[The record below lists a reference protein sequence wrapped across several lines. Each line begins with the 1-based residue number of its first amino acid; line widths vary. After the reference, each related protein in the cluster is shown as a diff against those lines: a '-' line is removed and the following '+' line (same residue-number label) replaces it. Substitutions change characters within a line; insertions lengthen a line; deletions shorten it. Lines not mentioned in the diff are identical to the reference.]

1 VKIEKEY
8 LGREKRG
15 KGKGEKENERST
27 NKNRVF
33 QIVWENRGKR
43 ENSFPILPETRD
55 RATH

>member
-8 LGREKRG
+8 LGREKGG
-15 KGKGEKENERST
+15 KGKRKSERST